1 VFQQT
6 SSPKAHDVFR
16 NEQIRADVVIVLDEQ
31 WNNLWEYGRN
41 EALSMAQ
48 DQWLDLVQ
56 VRFQRDWDRKI
67 VTAKIIDYGK
77 YLFDMKKKEKKRVAS
92 QPKWV
97 KEIKLWYT
105 TSFNDIE
112 VKMKKARELL
122 QEGYTLKLVMK
133 LKWREWNYQ
142 SQAVEKMHKAVECIA
157 DIAKSQFPQPRVEKF
172 GIYTSVVLQ

>member
-1 VFQQT
+1 MLQQV
-6 SSPKAHDVFR
+6 SSPKIHDIFR
-16 NEQIRADVVIVLDEQ
+16 NEQIRADVVIVIDNE
-31 WNNLWEYGRN
+31 WNKLWEYSRN
-41 EALSMAQ
+41 EALALAQ

-56 VRFQRDWDRKI
+56 VRFQRDWEKKI

-77 YLFDMKKKEKKRVAS
+77 YLFDMKKKEKKRIAS

-122 QEGYTLKLVMK
+122 HEWYTLKLIMK
-133 LKWREWNYQ
+133 LKWRERNYQ
-142 SQAVEKMHKAVECIA
+142 AQAIEKMNKAVECIA
-157 DIAKSQFPQPRVEKF
+157 DIAKSQFPQPRIEKF